1 MTYASFVP
9 PPDGILTLASLE
21 SQGINA
27 ARRTTLVRSGEL
39 VRIRNGWFATRNADP
54 DRMRAVRLGGRL
66 TCASA
71 LRQLGLW
78 MMPDSRLHVCVQ
90 GNASRLRSPDDRRK
104 AWRERTDLC
113 VHWSDDQWN
122 VSPDSAVDGVK
133 ASLAHYIRCASTE
146 SAVVALDSALN
157 GTSIGTPLISRAD
170 LAEILSTLPGKYAG
184 LAALVDANAQSGL
197 ETLARLHLRSKR
209 LRVRTQVQIAG
220 VGRVDVLIG
229 DRLVLELD
237 SRLHHLGDGY
247 ETDRARDLE
256 LFRQGF
262 VVLRVSYRTVLYDW
276 KSVEDAILMAVRR
289 ADHLR
294 RAVHERLGLA
304 LS

>member
-1 MTYASFVP
+1 M
-9 PPDGILTLASLE
+9 D
-21 SQGINA
+21 
-27 ARRTTLVRSGEL
+27 
-39 VRIRNGWFATRNADP
+39 
-54 DRMRAVRLGGRL
+54 
-66 TCASA
+66 
-71 LRQLGLW
+71 
-78 MMPDSRLHVCVQ
+78 
-90 GNASRLRSPDDRRK
+90 
-104 AWRERTDLC
+104 
-113 VHWSDDQWN
+113 

-157 GTSIGTPLISRAD
+157 GTSTGTPLISRAD